1 MELYHNDSFIE
12 LLHSETFWVAVAFFI
27 FVILSF
33 KKIKKILIESL
44 DKRIKEIKIRINE
57 AKKIKEEAEINLKE
71 AKKNLKKIIDDKK
84 RIIEDTN
91 EEAKILKDKLLNEEK
106 IYNQRFEKKIIDRI
120 EQSKNQAIIDIKKIA
135 LEISIKSILELFK
148 KEKDVNEIDS
158 IAKSV
163 TNLFDN
169 KEKEEKNYKE
179 LWVPSQ
185 NGDFF
190 VCLQPH
196 K

>member
-84 RIIEDTN
+84 
-91 EEAKILKDKLLNEEK
+91 
-106 IYNQRFEKKIIDRI
+106 
-120 EQSKNQAIIDIKKIA
+120 KN
-135 LEISIKSILELFK
+135 
-148 KEKDVNEIDS
+148 N
-158 IAKSV
+158 
-163 TNLFDN
+163 
-169 KEKEEKNYKE
+169 
-179 LWVPSQ
+179 
-185 NGDFF
+185 
-190 VCLQPH
+190 
-196 K
+196 

>member
-12 LLHSETFWVAVAFFI
+12 VLHDETFWVAVAFFI

-71 AKKNLKKIIDDKK
+71 AKKNLNKIIGDNK
-84 RIIEDTN
+84 RVINEAN
-91 EEAKILKDKLLNEEK
+91 EEARNLKNKLLNEEK

-179 LWVPSQ
+179 L
-185 NGDFF
+185 
-190 VCLQPH
+190 
-196 K
+196 

>member
-1 MELYHNDSFIE
+1 M
-12 LLHSETFWVAVAFFI
+12 
-27 FVILSF
+27 
-33 KKIKKILIESL
+33 
-44 DKRIKEIKIRINE
+44 
-57 AKKIKEEAEINLKE
+57 
-71 AKKNLKKIIDDKK
+71 
-84 RIIEDTN
+84 
-91 EEAKILKDKLLNEEK
+91 
-106 IYNQRFEKKIIDRI
+106 
-120 EQSKNQAIIDIKKIA
+120 
-135 LEISIKSILELFK
+135 
-148 KEKDVNEIDS
+148 NEIDS

>member
-12 LLHSETFWVAVAFFI
+12 VLHDETFWVAVAFFI

-91 EEAKILKDKLLNEEK
+91 EEAKIIKDKLLNEEK
-106 IYNQRFEKKIIDRI
+106 IYNQRLEKKIIDRI
-120 EQSKNQAIIDIKKIA
+120 EQ
-135 LEISIKSILELFK
+135 
-148 KEKDVNEIDS
+148 
-158 IAKSV
+158 
-163 TNLFDN
+163 
-169 KEKEEKNYKE
+169 
-179 LWVPSQ
+179 
-185 NGDFF
+185 
-190 VCLQPH
+190 
-196 K
+196 